1 MDGYFLLFVEE
12 VGNKINRCWSAEN
25 VHGDCGRK
33 SHRRSI
39 FLMQLILISS
49 FTSAEIDFEITK
61 SSLFTVEKEMEG
73 GMITFDSVDH

>member
-1 MDGYFLLFVEE
+1 
-12 VGNKINRCWSAEN
+12 
-25 VHGDCGRK
+25 
-33 SHRRSI
+33 
-39 FLMQLILISS
+39 MQLILISS